1 MEMKVSYGKT
11 LSGAFAAALAL
22 AAGCIAGPARAD
34 HGGGEFGT
42 LHVFGD
48 SSSDDGNLFA
58 EFGAL
63 MHPTFALFYPTGS
76 FSNGR
81 VWSQYLVDLG
91 VAFEQDN
98 RAYAGAMSGADGE
111 PARMGFETGLLPT
124 GLRTQI
130 DRFQSDILAG
140 NTKLGGDDA
149 VGIWVGFND
158 YLFGSAFGVD
168 NAPAT
173 VVGNIAEAVTRLDA
187 LGARHILV
195 FNLPNL
201 AQVPLASLID
211 PAAARQLGTASAI
224 HNAMLAGAMAR
235 LDLRLRADVV
245 VIDIFAAMSQVVGLP
260 ERFGFTNA
268 TDSCIVV
275 LEDGVTSIP
284 DPFSPCVDNNGT
296 PENPFDDTIDPTG
309 FVFWDPLHPTTATH
323 EVLAEFVAE
332 TLKARG
338 FGTARL
344 GSAIGG
350 PSVGSSVFLCP
361 DPADGFWCH

>member
-1 MEMKVSYGKT
+1 MNYRVTFNGM
-11 LSGAFAAALAL
+11 LAAAVAL
-22 AAGCIAGPARAD
+22 AAGCIAGPASAD
-34 HGGGEFGT
+34 HGGSEFGT

-48 SSSDDGNLFA
+48 SSTDDGNFFA
-58 EFGAL
+58 EFGVY

-76 FSNGR
+76 FSNGP
-81 VWSQYLVDLG
+81 VWSRYLVNLG

-98 RAYAGAMSGADGE
+98 RAYAGAMSGAYGE

-130 DRFQSDILAG
+130 DKFQSDILAG
-140 NTKLGGDDA
+140 NVSLGSDDA
-149 VGIWVGFND
+149 VGIWVAFND

-173 VVGNIAEAVTRLDA
+173 VVGNIAEAVARLDA

-201 AQVPLASLID
+201 AQVPLASRID

-224 HNAMLAGAMAR
+224 HNALLAGAMAR
-235 LDLRLRADVV
+235 LDLQLQAEVVLVDVY
-245 VIDIFAAMSQVVGLP
+245 AAMSQIIGLP

-296 PENPFDDTIDPTG
+296 PQNPFDDIIDPTG
-309 FVFWDPLHPTTATH
+309 FVFWDLLHPTTATH
-323 EVLAEFVAE
+323 ELLAEFVAA
-332 TLKARG
+332 TLEARG
-338 FGTARL
+338 FGMARR
-344 GSAIGG
+344 GSAVDET
-350 PSVGSSVFLCP
+350 SVGGVVFVCP
-361 DPADGFWCH
+361 DTTDGFWCH